1 MTELTATV
9 VIESLLRATADDA
22 TPIIRRL
29 ARNQA
34 RVFLDSRAGDAGEG
48 LVLPPGW
55 KPWTGGP
62 FTPQDYAGRYMLRN
76 RSFHDWRPGNGAGP
90 SWKWEYGEGD
100 IVAYLATPAPAVDAV
115 PAGEVLEEP
124 DWANA
129 ATCIENMQI
138 AYDNALEADPF
149 DDGNPIPTDTVVD
162 AGDLGVLIGLARYAA
177 ALSHG
182 EGRK

>member
-1 MTELTATV
+1 MTPRQTPDAVREAVAKVLYDFRPGCGWETV
-9 VIESLLRATADDA
+9 KGRPASYAIPWDEACADYKEDA
-22 TPIIRRL
+22 YRETDAIL
-29 ARNQA
+29 AA
-34 RVFLDSRAGDAGEG
+34 LDSRAGGAGEG

-115 PAGEVLEEP
+115 PAGEVE
-124 DWANA
+124 
-129 ATCIENMQI
+129 
-138 AYDNALEADPF
+138 
-149 DDGNPIPTDTVVD
+149 
-162 AGDLGVLIGLARYAA
+162 
-177 ALSHG
+177 
-182 EGRK
+182 